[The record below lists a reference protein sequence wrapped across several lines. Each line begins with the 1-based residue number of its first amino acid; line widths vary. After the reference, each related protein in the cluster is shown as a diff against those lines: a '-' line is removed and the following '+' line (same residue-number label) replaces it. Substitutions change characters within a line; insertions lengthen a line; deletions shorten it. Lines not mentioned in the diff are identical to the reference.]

1 MNFVS
6 TFSVVIALGSSAE
19 NAINRPDNIHRS
31 FCYGDAWLSFLV
43 SRITSMYVRT
53 PKNL

>member
-31 FCYGDAWLSFLV
+31 FCYGLTRGLAF
-43 SRITSMYVRT
+43 
-53 PKNL
+53 